1 MGEPEKH
8 SSPGPDPS
16 TLRNADRS
24 EVPDSVIPAP
34 LRVTYTSNEVS
45 DYINFKRDGW
55 KVRLELYGPLFSLV
69 RKADQVKDLTTELS
83 KALGAINLPGIE
95 EYFRAA
101 VADYA
106 NAIFSVPAFT
116 ASIGIG
122 LATYLLQ
129 KLYDAERL
137 VLGIIHQAS
146 VDELP
151 SWLGL
156 VEEAKENPDIT
167 VS

>member
-1 MGEPEKH
+1 
-8 SSPGPDPS
+8 
-16 TLRNADRS
+16 
-24 EVPDSVIPAP
+24 
-34 LRVTYTSNEVS
+34 
-45 DYINFKRDGW
+45 
-55 KVRLELYGPLFSLV
+55 
-69 RKADQVKDLTTELS
+69 
-83 KALGAINLPGIE
+83 
-95 EYFRAA
+95 
-101 VADYA
+101 
-106 NAIFSVPAFT
+106 VPAFT

-122 LATYLLQ
+122 LVTYLLQ

-146 VDELP
+146 VDELS